1 MSIFNLIKKP
11 LLPHRQLPFHTSTRQ
26 QKLLSSHL
34 LSFRSPKSP
43 HCFVPVMSDF
53 FKMCSHSLSIPSA
66 KILSLCSH
74 ENVHFTWFLQVS
86 WLFTVSMLFSI
97 KGLFCSCLLSQS
109 LILLQTA
116 LHSSSKL
123 KHTTNVY
130 MATLSENVANFKLQK
145 NKHSLKCHLL
155 SRKTPTCPKIFSRC
169 NLCLR
174 DPKIF
179 VMLVFNVCHTVYITF
194 EDDHN
199 KHGQS
204 TPWEP
209 EAQASDCFVSTPTCC
224 QWGRISLIWSSQA
237 HSCSFFFVWKKHQL
251 KGAKAS
257 FFRQKM
263 TWKPELRPSVT
274 FKDYFEL

>member
-1 MSIFNLIKKP
+1 MSIFNLIEKP

-34 LSFRSPKSP
+34 LSFRSPKIP

-53 FKMCSHSLSIPSA
+53 FKC
-66 KILSLCSH
+66 
-74 ENVHFTWFLQVS
+74 VHTHLVSRLQRFFHYALMFTWLDFYKCPDCSVS
-86 WLFTVSMLFSI
+86 ILFSI
-97 KGLFCSCLLSQS
+97 KGLFCSCWLSQS

-130 MATLSENVANFKLQK
+130 MATLSENVANVKLQK

-155 SRKTPTCPKIFSRC
+155 SRKTPTCPKIFSCC

-179 VMLVFNVCHTVYITF
+179 VMLVFNVCHTVYILLHLKMIIT
-194 EDDHN
+194 N
-199 KHGQS
+199 MAKVL
-204 TPWEP
+204 P
-209 EAQASDCFVSTPTCC
+209 E
-224 QWGRISLIWSSQA
+224 SQ
-237 HSCSFFFVWKKHQL
+237 K
-251 KGAKAS
+251 
-257 FFRQKM
+257 
-263 TWKPELRPSVT
+263 LRLQTALFPLPPAVNEGG
-274 FKDYFEL
+274 YL

>member
-53 FKMCSHSLSIPSA
+53 LKMCSHSLSIPSA

-86 WLFTVSMLFSI
+86 WLFTVYMLFSI

-179 VMLVFNVCHTVYITF
+179 VMLVFNVCHTVYILLHLKMIIT
-194 EDDHN
+194 N
-199 KHGQS
+199 MAKVL
-204 TPWEP
+204 P
-209 EAQASDCFVSTPTCC
+209 E
-224 QWGRISLIWSSQA
+224 SQ
-237 HSCSFFFVWKKHQL
+237 K
-251 KGAKAS
+251 
-257 FFRQKM
+257 
-263 TWKPELRPSVT
+263 LRLQTALFPLPPAVNEGG
-274 FKDYFEL
+274 DL

>member
-86 WLFTVSMLFSI
+86 WLFSFHALFH
-97 KGLFCSCLLSQS
+97 KRVVLFLFALTKSNPVTDS
-109 LILLQTA
+109 

-130 MATLSENVANFKLQK
+130 VATLSENVANFKLQK

-169 NLCLR
+169 NLCL
-174 DPKIF
+174 F
-179 VMLVFNVCHTVYITF
+179 VCY
-194 EDDHN
+194 
-199 KHGQS
+199 
-204 TPWEP
+204 
-209 EAQASDCFVSTPTCC
+209 ACF
-224 QWGRISLIWSSQA
+224 
-237 HSCSFFFVWKKHQL
+237 
-251 KGAKAS
+251 
-257 FFRQKM
+257 
-263 TWKPELRPSVT
+263 
-274 FKDYFEL
+274 